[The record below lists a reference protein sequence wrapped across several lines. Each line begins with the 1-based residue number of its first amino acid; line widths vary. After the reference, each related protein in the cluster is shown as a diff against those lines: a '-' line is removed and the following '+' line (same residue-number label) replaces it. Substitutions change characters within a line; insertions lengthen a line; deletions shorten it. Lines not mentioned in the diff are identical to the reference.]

1 MKKRYIILGLIAF
14 TIASFYIN
22 WNVYYVGKWD
32 MYVIVE
38 YKNRFQHDTVTVYLS
53 DSRWFYGDNYVKYI
67 PESAEMS
74 DLMIVNAGDSLYAI
88 ERYMEIVE
96 VVSKDYVIK
105 PVYWIEVDKIRGGT
119 DYWSD
124 STWIDK
130 SDSIWVNNNMIGW
143 IYINHRH
150 GLYTEEAKRR

>member
-1 MKKRYIILGLIAF
+1 MKKRYIVWGLIAF
-14 TIASFYIN
+14 TITSFYIN
-22 WNVYYVGKWD
+22 RNVYYVGKWD

-38 YKNRFQHDTVTVYLS
+38 NKNKFQHDTVTVYLS

-67 PESAEMS
+67 PQSAEMS
-74 DLMIVNAGDSLYAI
+74 ELMIVNAGDSLYAI

-96 VVSKDYVIK
+96 VVSKDFVIK
-105 PVYWIEVDKIRGGT
+105 PVYWIEVDKIRSDST

-130 SDSIWVNNNMIGW
+130 SDSIWVNNDTKGW

-150 GLYTEEAKRR
+150 LI